1 MYVGRR
7 LVHRLSGDDADDDDD
22 DDRFEKCEK
31 DDKDDGDDGEG
42 IFGWYFNRDEEL
54 EDESVTIQGTGEM
67 IRLVFMSDYSITKR
81 GFYAKYSVMKGNFM
95 WRK

>member
-1 MYVGRR
+1 MGRR

-54 EDESVTIQGTGEM
+54 ED
-67 IRLVFMSDYSITKR
+67 
-81 GFYAKYSVMKGNFM
+81 
-95 WRK
+95 